1 MFIVIYNFFHFINKT
16 IRLQIIFVFIR
27 KNRIYISCTYLKV
40 EILSS
45 NCWWKKMKLQRS
57 VIINELCFH
66 SKYVY
71 TVVCFD
77 SSDLI
82 YYLCIISVNKNKIF
96 NNSMSLVFITAL
108 QFKKYRSFIFEV
120 PVVMQL
126 FYAFISSPVTNV
138 YASFNVPWLLVS
150 IILHKPFQNLFLP
163 NLKGNLYQTFNLHR
177 LCPLIRL
184 SKKLLFR
191 ERGFQLFRNSILLS
205 ICIIGFQDYYHIPIC
220 ALHFYKS
227 IH

>member
-1 MFIVIYNFFHFINKT
+1 MKIEFAFNWIMFIVIYNFFHFINKT

-96 NNSMSLVFITAL
+96 NNSVISLYHSSAI
-108 QFKKYRSFIFEV
+108 QEISFIH
-120 PVVMQL
+120 L
-126 FYAFISSPVTNV
+126 WG
-138 YASFNVPWLLVS
+138 SFS
-150 IILHKPFQNLFLP
+150 CAIILCIYKLTSHKC
-163 NLKGNLYQTFNLHR
+163 
-177 LCPLIRL
+177 LC
-184 SKKLLFR
+184 KF
-191 ERGFQLFRNSILLS
+191 
-205 ICIIGFQDYYHIPIC
+205 
-220 ALHFYKS
+220 
-227 IH
+227 